1 MTGDPHGSIS
11 ARCAFSNDRC
21 RSPPLPCTTS
31 PRTDSS
37 TSASPLR
44 HQPAVR
50 GDPVFVVAWKV
61 NAALQSWVSASA
73 MSTAGGDLA
82 KGFRRWR
89 QDGGYGGNV
98 PPLHDTHGTIPSVV
112 RRQRFRRNGFAHF
125 VLGGSND
132 QGIVAEWLFLV

>member
-1 MTGDPHGSIS
+1 
-11 ARCAFSNDRC
+11 
-21 RSPPLPCTTS
+21 
-31 PRTDSS
+31 
-37 TSASPLR
+37 
-44 HQPAVR
+44 
-50 GDPVFVVAWKV
+50 
-61 NAALQSWVSASA
+61 

-125 VLGGSND
+125 VLAGTINAHIFRLPVNLLYF
-132 QGIVAEWLFLV
+132 GIRLIAR